1 MAQDSI
7 PSNLA
12 AVNAP
17 AQTAQPTI
25 YADAQENQAPVK
37 DEVVDQPV
45 VDSTLPARKP
55 ISRKKIPIKASL
67 TSWRLMLIQKVCL
80 MEKVKSHGKMVIST
94 KVS

>member
-45 VDSTLPARKP
+45 VDSTLPQVSTKP
-55 ISRKKIPIKASL
+55 ISRKKIPIQS
-67 TSWRLMLIQKVCL
+67 
-80 MEKVKSHGKMVIST
+80 KSYFMGIDVNSEGVPNGKGEIT
-94 KVS
+94 WKDGD

>member
-1 MAQDSI
+1 MAPDSI

-12 AVNAP
+12 AINAP

-55 ISRKKIPIKASL
+55 ISRKKIPIQS
-67 TSWRLMLIQKVCL
+67 
-80 MEKVKSHGKMVIST
+80 KSYFMGTDVNSEGVPNGKGEIT
-94 KVS
+94 WKDGD

>member
-45 VDSTLPARKP
+45 VDSTLPQVYTCNETN
-55 ISRKKIPIKASL
+55 IKEEDTDPKQIL
-67 TSWRLMLIQKVCL
+67 L
-80 MEKVKSHGKMVIST
+80 HGDRC
-94 KVS
+94 